1 MKTNRM
7 KRMAAFVLAGSLLL
21 SGMIGGKEADIAFA
35 EGETPPVETTV
46 SQDAAATTTVEKQLP
61 SGIGIALMEGE
72 AVDIDVEVGTTNV
85 IPITMEQKG
94 YLNLIRTDES
104 EEQVKIA
111 VVSTD
116 RSESYVDEMVDADDE
131 TGACAL
137 TAGDYLVAIS
147 GDAAVTITLKAQY
160 SAGVTLSIGRT
171 NKLALMKHDSSSR
184 FYAQFQAQK
193 TGYLEVENKT
203 RSKVSIGLTDL
214 NKKSLSPAASL
225 SGYSSKNHKDGKTK
239 TGYGVI
245 KGKTYLLYVK
255 AASSVKTVS
264 LATTIKNYNSI
275 GGRSFK
281 GAKTLKR
288 GKKVY
293 ATLGAGEKASYFQ
306 FKKSSYGSR
315 SITIKSLKN
324 QGKLTMRLY
333 YKEVSGKKK
342 GKILPVKV
350 GGSHKGFTNKAEYQ
364 STFKIP
370 ANWPNRTYYIKVY
383 NSSKTASGS
392 YQMTLR

>member
-21 SGMIGGKEADIAFA
+21 SGMIGGKEADTAFA
-35 EGETPPVETTV
+35 EGEAAPAETTV
-46 SQDAAATTTVEKQLP
+46 SQDATATTTVEKQLP

-72 AVDIDVEVGTTNV
+72 AVDIDVEAGVTSV

-94 YLNLIRTDES
+94 YLNLMRTDEA
-104 EEQVKIA
+104 EEQVQIA
-111 VVSTD
+111 LVSTD
-116 RSESYVDEMVDADDE
+116 HNDSYMEETVDAEDE

-137 TAGDYLVAIS
+137 TAGDYLVTIS
-147 GDAAVTITLKAQY
+147 GDTAVTITLKAQY
-160 SAGVTLSIGRT
+160 SAGVTLSIGKT
-171 NKLALMKHDSSSR
+171 NKLALMKHSSSSR
-184 FYAQFQAQK
+184 FYAQFKAQK

-203 RSKVSIGLTDL
+203 KSKVSIGLTDL
-214 NKKSLSPAASL
+214 NKKSLSPTASL
-225 SGYSSKNHKDGKTK
+225 SGYSSKNHKAGKTK
-239 TGYGVI
+239 TGYGVV

-264 LATTIKNYNSI
+264 LATSIKNYSTV
-275 GGRSFK
+275 GGRSLK
-281 GAKTLKR
+281 TAKSLKR

-333 YKEVSGKKK
+333 YKEVSGKNK

-350 GGSHKGFTNKAEYQ
+350 GGAHKGFTNKAEYQ
-364 STFKIP
+364 STFKLP

-383 NSSKTASGS
+383 NSSKTSSGS